1 MVRESVGAAIYWSAG
16 LAHMRRP
23 VFQRSAAL
31 DGDNI

>member
-1 MVRESVGAAIYWSAG
+1 MFTESVGAPIYWSAG

-23 VFQRSAAL
+23 VFHRSAAL